1 MKIGQD
7 APHQIENCYTKS
19 RWLKLETSWQ
29 ERRRTACTA
38 MTPPE
43 LKKAVQDILPQLIA
57 EDPQVRDFVLRT
69 VSNYYAS
76 RAETESKFD
85 RVLAELERDR
95 VEQSRKWDEQNQ
107 HNRETLANLERDRAE
122 QSRKW
127 DEQSRKW
134 DEQHQQ
140 NQNTFATLERDRAEQ
155 ARKWDEQYQHN
166 RETLAELERDREE
179 QSRQWDEQSRQWNE
193 QNQHNRETLA
203 NLERDREEQSR
214 KWDEQSRQWNEQHQ
228 QTQTMLAEIQDQKR
242 RYDSSIGAIGSRW
255 GLYSEESF
263 RSGLKGILEQSFGVQ
278 VLNINDFDEAGEV
291 FGRPDQ
297 VELDIVITNGSVIA
311 CEIKSSLSKSDM
323 YSFDRK
329 VAFYQKR
336 HERPVSR
343 KLVISPMVDD
353 RARPVAEALGIEV
366 YSSPQSMPGYRYGAN
381 NNVL

>member
-1 MKIGQD
+1 
-7 APHQIENCYTKS
+7 
-19 RWLKLETSWQ
+19 
-29 ERRRTACTA
+29 

-57 EDPQVRDFVLRT
+57 EDPLVRDFVLRT
-69 VSNYYAS
+69 VSNYYDS
-76 RAETESKFD
+76 REETESKFD
-85 RVLAELERDR
+85 RVLATLERDR
-95 VEQSRKWDEQNQ
+95 E
-107 HNRETLANLERDRAE
+107 E

-134 DEQHQQ
+134 DEQSQQNRETLATLERDREEQSRKWDEQYQQ
-140 NQNTFATLERDRAEQ
+140 NQNTFATLERDREEQ
-155 ARKWDEQYQHN
+155 SRKWDEQSQ
-166 RETLAELERDREE
+166 
-179 QSRQWDEQSRQWNE
+179 Q
-193 QNQHNRETLA
+193 NRETLA

-214 KWDEQSRQWNEQHQ
+214 KWDEQHQ

-242 RYDSSIGAIGSRW
+242 RYESTIGAIGSRW

-263 RSGLKGILEQSFGVQ
+263 RSALKGILEQSFGVQ
-278 VLNINDFDEAGEV
+278 VLNVNDFDEAGEV

-343 KLVISPMVDD
+343 KLVISPMVDQ
-353 RARPVAEALGIEV
+353 RALPVAEALGIEV
-366 YSSPQSMPGYRYGAN
+366 YSSPQSLPGYQYGSRD
-381 NNVL
+381 NVL

>member
-1 MKIGQD
+1 
-7 APHQIENCYTKS
+7 
-19 RWLKLETSWQ
+19 
-29 ERRRTACTA
+29 

-57 EDPQVRDFVLRT
+57 EDPLVRDFVLRT

-76 RAETESKFD
+76 REETESRFD
-85 RVLAELERDR
+85 RVLAELQRDR
-95 VEQSRKWDEQNQ
+95 EEQSHKWDEQYQQNRSILADLQQSREEQSRKWDEESRRWDEQYQ
-107 HNRETLANLERDRAE
+107 QNREILANLERNREE

-140 NQNTFATLERDRAEQ
+140 
-155 ARKWDEQYQHN
+155 
-166 RETLAELERDREE
+166 
-179 QSRQWDEQSRQWNE
+179 
-193 QNQHNRETLA
+193 
-203 NLERDREEQSR
+203 
-214 KWDEQSRQWNEQHQ
+214 
-228 QTQTMLAEIQDQKR
+228 TQTMLAELQDQKR
-242 RYDSSIGAIGSRW
+242 RYESTIGAIGSRW

-263 RSGLKGILEQSFGVQ
+263 RSALKGILERSFGVQ
-278 VLNINDFDEAGEV
+278 VLNVNDFDEAGEV

-343 KLVISPMVDD
+343 KLVISPMVDQ
-353 RARPVAEALGIEV
+353 RALPVAEALGIEV
-366 YSSPQSMPGYRYGAN
+366 YSSPQSMPGYRYGSRD
-381 NNVL
+381 NVL